1 MADDDKWE
9 KGKRTPVFNRAASP
23 KPNDEK
29 TRPDE
34 EDIRKPPKF
43 INPQNKPRGPGW
55 TTAVKRTARRTSIHH
70 AAQKEAKKLEE
81 NQRDMLKS
89 QFNDKEIDD

>member
-23 KPNDEK
+23 NPNNEK
-29 TRPDE
+29 TRPDD

-43 INPQNKPRGPGW
+43 INPQFRPKGPFW
-55 TTAVKRTARRTSIHH
+55 THAIQRTERRASIQH
-70 AAQKEAKKLEE
+70 AARKESKKLEE

-89 QFNDKEIDD
+89 KFNDKEIDD